1 MAAFSWAYRP
11 SAAIW
16 AGKVRHTPPS
26 GATAASGAPWQ
37 TVVPFHKLFSI
48 ICAASSNRN
57 EKHQTHGNIRPHDI
71 LNRTRIQKIFGRLRA
86 DTEER
91 WPLSMSTVLTQTSS
105 RCAAVWLGVIRA
117 TLRKRPLTSRRAI
130 AKLRMKHGSSN
141 GGSGV
146 SGIPFRPG
154 NGAKW
159 QKILAE
165 TNEPSYCRANI

>member
-1 MAAFSWAYRP
+1 MGLTALQPQSEP
-11 SAAIW
+11 
-16 AGKVRHTPPS
+16 KTTPRSTEWCES
-26 GATAASGAPWQ
+26 GQQGPWQ
-37 TVVPFHKLFSI
+37 TVVPFHKLVCSI

-57 EKHQTHGNIRPHDI
+57 EKHQTHRDIRPHDI
-71 LNRTRIQKIFGRLRA
+71 LNRTRIQKIWGRLRA

-159 QKILAE
+159 QKIWAE